1 MALKVFKD
9 EDAKGVFIPKS
20 KSQSILIEE
29 IEHGAIND
37 PLLVQANMDLSGPVY
52 KIYTV
57 ASMFLR
63 ACIVLLDARNEL
75 DVGGFMTME
84 RDARESEEA
93 EKTGNLVAN
102 IKPGYILK
110 AIAAKEN
117 VELGL
122 LDIHL
127 PGMEGFISIPV
138 KHDFTE
144 DDKNIMLKIQTI
156 AAKLLSGYKYG
167 LVPEQWTIYVMA
179 FLFLK
184 HATLIAMMHAVND
197 EYCMVNIADI
207 IELSVRYD
215 KETDT
220 FKVKCKPSKEAKL
233 EVKSDGVTET

>member
-1 MALKVFKD
+1 MAIKVFKD
-9 EDAKGVFIPKS
+9 NDAKGVFIPKS

-29 IEHGAIND
+29 IETGAIND
-37 PLLVQANMDLSGPVY
+37 PLLEQANMDLSGPVY

-63 ACIVLLDARNEL
+63 ACVILLDARNEL
-75 DVGGFMTME
+75 DVGGFMLME
-84 RDARESEEA
+84 RDARTSEEA
-93 EKTGNLVAN
+93 EKTGNLVAK

-110 AIAAKEN
+110 AIASKEN

-127 PGMEGFISIPV
+127 PGMEGIISIPV

-144 DDKNIMLKIQTI
+144 EDKAMLIKIQSI
-156 AAKLLSGYKYG
+156 AAKLLTGYKYG
-167 LVPEQWTIYVMA
+167 LVPDQWTIYVMA

-184 HATLIAMMHAVND
+184 HATLVAMRHAVND
-197 EYCMVNIADI
+197 EFCMVNIADI
-207 IELSVRYD
+207 VELSVFYD
-215 KETDT
+215 KETDK

-233 EVKSDGVTET
+233 DVKSDGVTET